1 MITKFQL
8 KAIYKLYP
16 QVSSTRGVQAFDK
29 NDVEVVYDQVLVNE
43 EAAVFEEQS
52 KIDDCKTTAK
62 TKLTDSDWSV
72 LPDVNIT
79 NRAEFEAYRA
89 TIRNLVLNPVADP
102 VFPAEP
108 QPVWG

>member
-1 MITKFQL
+1 MSD

-16 QVSSTRGVQAFDK
+16 QVVSINNGIEAFDAK
-29 NDVEVVYDQVLVNE
+29 GNLVAIDMDLIAE
-43 EAAVFEEQS
+43 EDAKLSAQQ
-52 KIDDCKTTAK
+52 KIDDCKNLAK
-62 TKLTDSDWSV
+62 QKLSNSDWAV

-79 NRAEFEAYRA
+79 NRAEFEAYRV

-102 VFPAEP
+102 VFPTEP